1 MVFGIGER
9 ACKHLAVL
17 GTPTQGSHVNP
28 RSILLY
34 TGVLFERSDE
44 AFVILFNDKF
54 CVGVCCE
61 GKLARRHSLAHLL
74 GKFVWAHRWWP
85 LCLHISSHGR
95 ETRAVAQLVHVP
107 QTLVV
112 FGKATYVELE
122 ITPSTLRK
130 QPRVRVRLTRRQ
142 GIGNR
147 KHGDV
152 RMAVPLIDAPEAAT
166 ESLFLSFAPWSLR
179 QRNEV
184 PHHTDRRMLPCI
196 APNFIVDRHEHRLDK
211 RKRFAEGIGVSS
223 VEPAV
228 RECEDRQEVAGGRLA
243 EPPDIGA
250 GDPRDLRQLLAP
262 RHDAA
267 PVGKLYEVV
276 HVDQSAVVEQPFD
289 RLAAV
294 LHPQLLAGKG
304 GVRDA
309 LRDAVRGFCGAGR
322 LHQLLRGLQG
332 V

>member
-1 MVFGIGER
+1 MELAQVKQASTVFGE
-9 ACKHLAVL
+9 ATDAE
-17 GTPTQGSHVNP
+17 
-28 RSILLY
+28 
-34 TGVLFERSDE
+34 FEI
-44 AFVILFNDKF
+44 A
-54 CVGVCCE
+54 
-61 GKLARRHSLAHLL
+61 
-74 GKFVWAHRWWP
+74 P
-85 LCLHISSHGR
+85 
-95 ETRAVAQLVHVP
+95 P
-107 QTLVV
+107 
-112 FGKATYVELE
+112 
-122 ITPSTLRK
+122 TLRVE
-130 QPRVRVRLTRRQ
+130 PCVCVLPARRQ
-142 GIGNR
+142 GIGDCE
-147 KHGDV
+147 HSCV